1 MQRDSVTSLR
11 PAFGMPRALQDLG
24 GTDPDAAYGC
34 VDWFPY
40 HEATLA
46 ACSPQSS
53 RRERAAVI
61 ETARQEAVA
70 DTVIG
75 ARPGG

>member
-40 HEATLA
+40 PEATLA
-46 ACSPQSS
+46 ACSPQTL
-53 RRERAAVI
+53 RRERAAAI
-61 ETARQEAVA
+61 ETARPEAVT
-70 DTVIG
+70 DTVMG
-75 ARPGG
+75 ARPSG